1 MVVITNK
8 RKIINKYQSEQIS
21 KLKNEL
27 KKIKMVCQF
36 QVKML
41 RDHNKWSKYSSE
53 LITPL
58 MRGDSLLLNIEEHI
72 NVLKNRQE
80 LYNCYQYVKSE
91 FEKVKNKN

>member
-27 KKIKMVCQF
+27 KKIKIVCQF

-41 RDHNKWSKYSSE
+41 RAHNKWSKYSAE

-58 MRGDSLLLNIEEHI
+58 MRGDSLSLTAKEHLD
-72 NVLKNRQE
+72 VLKNRQE
-80 LYNCYQYVKSE
+80 LYNCYQYVKNE
-91 FEKVKNKN
+91 FEKIKNK